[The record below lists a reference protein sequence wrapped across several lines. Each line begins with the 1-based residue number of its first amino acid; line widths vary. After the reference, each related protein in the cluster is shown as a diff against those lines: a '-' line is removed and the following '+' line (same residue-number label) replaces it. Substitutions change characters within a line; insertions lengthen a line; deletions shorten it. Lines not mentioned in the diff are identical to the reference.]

1 MASLYELD
9 QAVLTVLDNGLI
21 FDEET
26 GEILW
31 DEDNFNQLEVER
43 NDKLEAVAL
52 YVKSLDADAAA
63 IKAEEKKLADR
74 RSIKERKAERLRSY
88 LTFSMQTF
96 GDTKIETP
104 RVALSFR
111 KSESVEI
118 TDASYL
124 PRVFCKIEE
133 KITPDKKAI
142 KQALKAGET
151 INGAELVTRQNLQ
164 IK

>member
-26 GEILW
+26 GEILF
-31 DEDNFNQLEVER
+31 DEDNFNQLEGER
-43 NDKLEAVAL
+43 NDKLESVAL
-52 YVKSLDADAAA
+52 YIKSLDAEAAA
-63 IKAEEKKLADR
+63 IKAEEKTLAER
-74 RSIKERKAERLRSY
+74 RSIKERKAHRLRGY
-88 LTFSMQTF
+88 LSTSMQMF
-96 GDTKIETP
+96 GDTKLETP

-133 KITPDKKAI
+133 KITPDKTAIKKAI
-142 KQALKAGET
+142 KAGEV